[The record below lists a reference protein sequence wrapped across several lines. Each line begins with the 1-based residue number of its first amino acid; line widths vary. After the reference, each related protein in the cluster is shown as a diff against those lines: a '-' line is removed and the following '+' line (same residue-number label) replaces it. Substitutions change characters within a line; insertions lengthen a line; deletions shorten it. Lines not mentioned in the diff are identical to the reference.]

1 MLTIGK
7 LATLACTTP
16 NTLRCYEREGLI
28 PPPLKGENG
37 YRRTRTTP
45 RPACS
50 SFGKRSHAA
59 EADAEREDC
68 GMNRLLWL
76 AVRPVIR
83 LRCGRVPPTSLTG
96 PVWYFAYG
104 SNMNERLFR
113 DRRHMVWL
121 QTRIGRLD
129 GYRLAFIIAGGRR
142 PGLSA
147 PVNIVNSPGDSVF
160 GVLYQLPLRKFA
172 RLDNSE
178 GRQYGYLWTEVEDSE
193 GHRVAAVTYQVA
205 QTVGQTAA
213 EGRPSRSYLNLI
225 REAARQRG
233 LPADYTARLDR
244 VEARE

>member
-1 MLTIGK
+1 
-7 LATLACTTP
+7 
-16 NTLRCYEREGLI
+16 
-28 PPPLKGENG
+28 
-37 YRRTRTTP
+37 
-45 RPACS
+45 
-50 SFGKRSHAA
+50 
-59 EADAEREDC
+59 
-68 GMNRLLWL
+68 MNRWLWL

-83 LRCGRVPPTSLTG
+83 LRRGRVPPASLTG

-104 SNMNERLFR
+104 SNMNERLFC

-129 GYRLAFIIAGGRR
+129 GYRLAFTVAGGRR

-147 PVNIVNSPGDSVF
+147 PANIVSAPGESVF

-178 GRQYGYLWTEVEDSE
+178 GRQYGYLWTEVEDSD
-193 GHRVAAVTYQVA
+193 GHRIAAVTYQVA
-205 QTVGQTAA
+205 QTAAQTAA
-213 EGRPSRSYLNLI
+213 QGRPSRSYLNLI

-233 LPADYTARLDR
+233 LPDDYIARLER